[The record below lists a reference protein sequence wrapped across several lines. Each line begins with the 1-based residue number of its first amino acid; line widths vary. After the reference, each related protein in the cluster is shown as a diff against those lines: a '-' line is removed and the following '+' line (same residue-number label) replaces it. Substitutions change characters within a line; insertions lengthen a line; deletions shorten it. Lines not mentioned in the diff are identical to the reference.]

1 LKKFI
6 SKNKNMKN
14 RFTSSALVICGLAV
28 SLNTVAQ
35 KQNETSA
42 AVEYKNKYL
51 MAMMSGDMETAKK
64 ALIAAKGFID
74 LAAQHPDTK
83 ESQKTLFYKGEI
95 YSGFLIT
102 GMQSMDTSFI
112 KLAGEDALDVSI
124 EAYKKGY
131 DAPGKMQRDIKDAV
145 GQKRALLDGYSNMLY
160 QNQMFKEAG
169 ELYMTQ
175 ARFSDAIKQVDS
187 TALFNGSI
195 CFEKASEFA
204 KAGEGYEK
212 LAKSGFRGAT
222 SYVLASSAYRRGGES
237 AKAKAIAIEGRKKHP
252 NDRDLLLEL
261 VNINI
266 DAGDAAGAEA
276 ALNEAIATDP
286 NNKQLHYTIGTIYI
300 DLKEY
305 EKAENALNK
314 SLEIDPNYTDAL
326 YQLGAHLVGWAGE
339 TKTAANQLK
348 FGDPSYNKMIEDS
361 EACYKRALIPLE
373 KYINKSPNDKDV
385 LNILFQIHRSLGN
398 SEKALEY
405 KKRADAIK

>member
-1 LKKFI
+1 
-6 SKNKNMKN
+6 MKN
-14 RFTSSALVICGLAV
+14 RFTSSALIMCGLAV

-42 AVEYKNKYL
+42 AVEYKNKYM
-51 MAMMSGDMETAKK
+51 MAMATGDMETAKK
-64 ALIAAKGFID
+64 ALVTAKGFID
-74 LAAQHPDTK
+74 LAAEHPDTK

-95 YSGFLIT
+95 YSAFLIT

-124 EAYKKGY
+124 AAYKRGY

-145 GQKRALLDGYSNMLY
+145 AQKRSLLDSYSNMHY

-175 ARFSDAIKQVDS
+175 ARFLDAIKLIDT

-195 CFEKASEFA
+195 CYEKANEYL

-212 LAKSGFRGAT
+212 LSRADYRGAT
-222 SYVLASSAYRRGGES
+222 AYVLSSSAYRRGGD
-237 AKAKAIAIEGRKKHP
+237 AGKAKAITMEGRKKYP

-276 ALNEAIATDP
+276 ALNEAISTDP

-305 EKAENALNK
+305 EKAETALNK
-314 SLEIDPNYTDAL
+314 ALEIDPNYADAL
-326 YQLGAHLVGWAGE
+326 YQLGAHLVTWAGE

-348 FGDPSYNKMIEDS
+348 FGDPSYNKMIENS
-361 EACYKRALIPLE
+361 EATYKRALIPLE
-373 KYINKSPNDKDV
+373 KYIDKSPNDKDV
-385 LNILFQIHRSLGN
+385 LNILFQINRSLGN
-398 SEKALEY
+398 SEKAIEY